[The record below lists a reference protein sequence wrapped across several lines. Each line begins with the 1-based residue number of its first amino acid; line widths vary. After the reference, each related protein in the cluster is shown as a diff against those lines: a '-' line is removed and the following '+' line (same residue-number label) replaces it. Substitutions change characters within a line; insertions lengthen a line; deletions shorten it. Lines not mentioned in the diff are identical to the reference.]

1 MTKRTL
7 LISGGVRGIGLAISL
22 AFAKRGYNI
31 ATFSRTQNEIDAFR
45 GRIEELGTSCLAEVG
60 DACDDVFL
68 QTFVVSVAERFGGI
82 FALVNNA
89 GGGKKDSVLNAS
101 LADWDQTLAVNLR
114 AAMVLTKFALP
125 EIVKTPGALIV
136 NIASIAGKIGMADSS
151 SYSAAKFGLIGFTEA
166 LFEEVREYGV
176 KVSAICPGYVD
187 TPLIPSRKA
196 LMREEMI
203 RPEDIARAVEF
214 VLDSS
219 PSACPVEITIRP
231 QKSPFRK

>member
-1 MTKRTL
+1 MTKPTF
-7 LISGGVRGIGLAISL
+7 LISGGTRGIGGAISL
-22 AFAKRGYNI
+22 AFARRGYNI

-45 GRIEELGTSCLAEVG
+45 GRMEELGAPCLAETG
-60 DACDDVFL
+60 DARDDAFL
-68 QTFVVSVAERFGGI
+68 KSFVDKVLGRFGGI
-82 FALVNNA
+82 QALVNNA
-89 GGGKKDSVLNAS
+89 GGGKKDPVLKAS
-101 LADWDQTLAVNLR
+101 LADWDATLAVNLR
-114 AAMVLTKFALP
+114 AAMVLTKLALP
-125 EIVKTPGALIV
+125 ELVKTPGALVV

-151 SYSAAKFGLIGFTEA
+151 AYSAAKFGLIGFTQA

-176 KVSAICPGYVD
+176 KVSVICPGYVD
-187 TPLIPSRKA
+187 TPLIPNRKA

-203 RPEDIARAVEF
+203 SPEDVARAVEF

>member
-1 MTKRTL
+1 MTNRTL
-7 LISGGVRGIGLAISL
+7 LISGGTRGIGLAISL
-22 AFAKRGYNI
+22 AFAKRGFNI
-31 ATFSRTQNEIDAFR
+31 ATFSRTQNEVDAFR
-45 GRIEELGTSCLAEVG
+45 GRMEELSAPCLAEVG
-60 DACDDVFL
+60 DVRDDAFL
-68 QTFVVSVAERFGGI
+68 QTFVVSVIERFGGL

-89 GGGKKDSVLNAS
+89 GSGKTASVLDAS

-114 AAMVLTKFALP
+114 AAMVLTKLVLP
-125 EIVKTPGALIV
+125 EIVKTPGAIII
-136 NIASIAGKIGMADSS
+136 NMASIAGKIGAANSAA
-151 SYSAAKFGLIGFTEA
+151 YSATKFGLIGFTES

-187 TPLIPSRKA
+187 TPLIPNRKA

-203 RPEDIARAVEF
+203 RPEDVARAVEF

-219 PSACPVEITIRP
+219 SSACPVEITIRP